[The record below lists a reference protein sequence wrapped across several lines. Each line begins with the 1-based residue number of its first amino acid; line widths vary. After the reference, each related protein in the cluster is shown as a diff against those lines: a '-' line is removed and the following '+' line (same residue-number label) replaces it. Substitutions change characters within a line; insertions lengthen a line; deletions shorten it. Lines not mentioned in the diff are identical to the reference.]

1 MKGSHTLIVPYVSQ
15 LLGSLMKLLNDQS
28 SAVVGAT
35 LSTIGELA
43 LASPASVSEHLDV
56 VFPRL
61 IDLLNDSGSI
71 NKQEVAVVAMGK
83 LVSSLTMVTEEP
95 YTKFPGLFAA
105 LAKAI
110 QNPDDAS
117 SSVRLQAMRT
127 MGLLGNTTT
136 FNTSSNTLSNTP
148 SKDDALTHPLSPSNT
163 PSEIRPLKYTLEY
176 ALYYNIESP
185 PPLTHPLTP
194 PNPPSTG
201 TVGEKMY
208 QTHLSDQGGVVDAFG
223 AQTDHIED
231 EAEEAVASSSLA
243 GEIGNRRRRH
253 TLLTYTF

>member
-1 MKGSHTLIVPYVSQ
+1 MIVVGYTNISESLIPQLTSTYLHLPYAAGLRLESVQLLQALVKGSHTLIVPYVSQ

-71 NKQEVAVVAMGK
+71 SKQEVAVVAMGK

-110 QNPDDAS
+110 QNSDDAS
-117 SSVRLQAMRT
+117 ISVRLQAMRT
-127 MGLLGNTTT
+127 MGLLGDTINH
-136 FNTSSNTLSNTP
+136 
-148 SKDDALTHPLSPSNT
+148 HP
-163 PSEIRPLKYTLEY
+163 EI
-176 ALYYNIESP
+176 
-185 PPLTHPLTP
+185 HP
-194 PNPPSTG
+194 
-201 TVGEKMY
+201 
-208 QTHLSDQGGVVDAFG
+208 
-223 AQTDHIED
+223 
-231 EAEEAVASSSLA
+231 
-243 GEIGNRRRRH
+243 
-253 TLLTYTF
+253 

>member
-1 MKGSHTLIVPYVSQ
+1 
-15 LLGSLMKLLNDQS
+15 MKLLNDQS

-71 NKQEVAVVAMGK
+71 SKQEVAVVAMGK

-110 QNPDDAS
+110 QNSDDAS
-117 SSVRLQAMRT
+117 ISVRLQALRT
-127 MGLLGNTTT
+127 MGLLGRYQR
-136 FNTSSNTLSNTP
+136 
-148 SKDDALTHPLSPSNT
+148 HPLMQSRKLPRIARTNSPFK
-163 PSEIRPLKYTLEY
+163 LKLQYEL
-176 ALYYNIESP
+176 
-185 PPLTHPLTP
+185 
-194 PNPPSTG
+194 
-201 TVGEKMY
+201 
-208 QTHLSDQGGVVDAFG
+208 
-223 AQTDHIED
+223 
-231 EAEEAVASSSLA
+231 
-243 GEIGNRRRRH
+243 
-253 TLLTYTF
+253 

>member
-1 MKGSHTLIVPYVSQ
+1 MLVVGPPNISESLIPQLTSTYLNLPYAAGLRLESVQLLQALVKGSHTLIVPYVSQ

-71 NKQEVAVVAMGK
+71 SKQEVAVVAMGK

-110 QNPDDAS
+110 QNSDDAS
-117 SSVRLQAMRT
+117 ISVRLQAMRT
-127 MGLLGNTTT
+127 MGLLGDTINHHPEIHPQTYSLTQL
-136 FNTSSNTLSNTP
+136 FLHIPLLHTST
-148 SKDDALTHPLSPSNT
+148 
-163 PSEIRPLKYTLEY
+163 
-176 ALYYNIESP
+176 
-185 PPLTHPLTP
+185 
-194 PNPPSTG
+194 
-201 TVGEKMY
+201 
-208 QTHLSDQGGVVDAFG
+208 
-223 AQTDHIED
+223 
-231 EAEEAVASSSLA
+231 
-243 GEIGNRRRRH
+243 
-253 TLLTYTF
+253 